1 MLSVIIQKIITN
13 LKFWGASETIIT
25 KTLQL
30 LNDLSVGYS
39 SVRKLIKLDAVQF
52 MLNHH
57 TSDNFPFLGF
67 TPSPGTVMLQ
77 VRHSTLYVMR
87 SSLQTVSSFRVFH
100 VRSSETG

>member
-77 VRHSTLYVMR
+77 VRGIQPQL
-87 SSLQTVSSFRVFH
+87 
-100 VRSSETG
+100 